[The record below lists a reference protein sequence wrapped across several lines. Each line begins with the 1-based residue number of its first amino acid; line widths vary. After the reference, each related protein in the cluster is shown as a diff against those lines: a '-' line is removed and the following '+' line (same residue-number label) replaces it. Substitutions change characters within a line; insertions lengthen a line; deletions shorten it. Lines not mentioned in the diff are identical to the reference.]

1 MMFLPLQRHQVA
13 NKCFYFHI
21 FDKYFLFIEPAK
33 PKLLTKTHKKKKE
46 DFNQLFADLGEI
58 NKDPKPQPPS
68 PTSSA
73 IGDMRK
79 AVLSQDIDP
88 TVLKVKIHFN

>member
-1 MMFLPLQRHQVA
+1 MILLPLNHNQVA
-13 NKCFYFHI
+13 NKCCLFHI
-21 FDKYFLFIEPAK
+21 FDKYFLFIEPDK
-33 PKLLTKTHKKKKE
+33 PEPPTKPPQTLKDKF
-46 DFNQLFADLGEI
+46 DDLFAGIGEI
-58 NKDPKPQPPS
+58 KDPKPQPTP

-79 AVLSQDIDP
+79 AVLSKDIDP

>member
-1 MMFLPLQRHQVA
+1 MAF
-13 NKCFYFHI
+13 FHI
-21 FDKYFLFIEPAK
+21 FDKYFLFIEPVK
-33 PKLLTKTHKKKKE
+33 PKPPTKTSKKSKE
-46 DFNQLFADLGEI
+46 DSKKYFDGLCELN
-58 NKDPKPQPPS
+58 NDPKPQPTS

-79 AVLSQDIDP
+79 AVLSKDIDP